1 MKSKK
6 QKSVFG
12 NWSAEILQA
21 KLNDWPKVPD
31 WPEVVDLADWPDL
44 DLKFDLDLYKL
55 DTIKK
60 GSSAFDNIPDQRNS
74 SSDADDNCANI

>member
-12 NWSAEILQA
+12 NWSAELLQA
-21 KLNDWPKVPD
+21 ELNDWSDFPGLADWPKVPD
-31 WPEVVDLADWPDL
+31 WPEVVDLADWSDL
-44 DLKFDLDLYKL
+44 DLKFDADLYKL

-60 GSSAFDNIPDQRNS
+60 GSSAFDNIPD
-74 SSDADDNCANI
+74 